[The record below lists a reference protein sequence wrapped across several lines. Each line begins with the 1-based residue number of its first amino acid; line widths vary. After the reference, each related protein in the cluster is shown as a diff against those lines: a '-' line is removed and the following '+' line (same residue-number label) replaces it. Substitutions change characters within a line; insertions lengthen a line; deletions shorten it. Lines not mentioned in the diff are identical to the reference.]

1 MGEGKARI
9 LVVEDDADINHLVC
23 EILEKNGYDVTGA
36 FSGTEA
42 ALRLERDAFDLLI
55 LDLMLPGMDGEQLL
69 GTLSAQQRKQMM
81 VLVLSARSALSDKV
95 ELLTGGADDYMTKP
109 FEPEELLA
117 RAGALL
123 RRAGKC
129 AVSGEA
135 KKAKERGERLCYKNL
150 CLLVQARSAQIFG
163 EELELT
169 RYEYEILELLLRAPD
184 RVFSRETL
192 YEQIWNGGYY
202 GEDNTVNVHVS
213 NLRRKLAAKDP
224 QTEYIKTV
232 WGIGF
237 KMA

>member
-1 MGEGKARI
+1 M
-9 LVVEDDADINHLVC
+9 
-23 EILEKNGYDVTGA
+23 
-36 FSGTEA
+36 
-42 ALRLERDAFDLLI
+42 
-55 LDLMLPGMDGEQLL
+55 
-69 GTLSAQQRKQMM
+69 
-81 VLVLSARSALSDKV
+81 
-95 ELLTGGADDYMTKP
+95 
-109 FEPEELLA
+109 
-117 RAGALL
+117 
-123 RRAGKC
+123 
-129 AVSGEA
+129 
-135 KKAKERGERLCYKNL
+135 
-150 CLLVQARSAQIFG
+150 QARRAQIFG

>member
-117 RAGALL
+117 RAGQVSALCPEKQRRQKRGESGCAIKTSVCL
-123 RRAGKC
+123 CRRA
-129 AVSGEA
+129 VHRFSG
-135 KKAKERGERLCYKNL
+135 
-150 CLLVQARSAQIFG
+150 RS
-163 EELELT
+163 L
-169 RYEYEILELLLRAPD
+169 
-184 RVFSRETL
+184 S
-192 YEQIWNGGYY
+192 
-202 GEDNTVNVHVS
+202 
-213 NLRRKLAAKDP
+213 
-224 QTEYIKTV
+224 
-232 WGIGF
+232 
-237 KMA
+237 